1 MSKPNKEIWVERI
14 LTGLSAAVGLIA
26 VIASVYGG
34 LAMIWLA
41 MKAPEAFAIVV
52 GAALIGAA
60 IYLRGP
66 TNVYNVQMVH
76 PETDAILRSVHEVMR
91 KQRKTNA

>member
-1 MSKPNKEIWVERI
+1 MSNWM
-14 LTGLSAAVGLIA
+14 GLVRKGVTAVSGITA
-26 VIASVYGG
+26 VIATTYGG
-34 LAMIWLA
+34 LAAIWLV

-60 IYLRGP
+60 IYLRGS

-76 PETDAILRSVHEVMR
+76 PETDAILRSVHDLMR
-91 KQRKTNA
+91 KQRKTDT